1 MTSSIPQP
9 QADAPLRY
17 YAQDSSVDK
26 RAPTMAIA
34 AALHLAYTHWVRA
47 NCHRRDFRCAAEHVA
62 DMLMVNY
69 FMAAQ
74 VPAGLPEYLALLPQ
88 TPRTPVELASLAR
101 NRPAEPA
108 KRFYDELCAIA
119 PEVSL
124 DALEAVLPPL
134 FKQWCL
140 EGWVARDFVC
150 AVRDAAAVVIY
161 DHEIAQSF
169 AGLGGGRTES
179 EFLTQPYKG

>member
-1 MTSSIPQP
+1 MTSSTP
-9 QADAPLRY
+9 QAQTGAPLRY
-17 YAQDSSVDK
+17 YTQDSSVDK
-26 RAPTMAIA
+26 RAPTQAIA
-34 AALHLAYTHWVRA
+34 AALHPAYTHWVRA

-62 DMLMVNY
+62 DMLMCNY

-74 VPAGLPEYLALLPQ
+74 VPAELPQYLELLPQ
-88 TPRTPVELASLAR
+88 TPRTPVELAPLAR
-101 NRPAEPA
+101 SRPTEPP

-134 FKQWCL
+134 FKQWCQA
-140 EGWVARDFVC
+140 GWVARDFVC
-150 AVRDAAAVVIY
+150 AVRDAAAVVVY

-169 AGLGGGRTES
+169 AGLGGGRTET
-179 EFLTQPYKG
+179 EYLTQPYKG